1 MEEIRNPGQELPEA
15 EAAQAAEV
23 EAVLPAEETAEA
35 SAQAEA
41 AAEAETV
48 QIPEPLEKPEQ
59 PKRWNCACGKK
70 GIEGKFCPECGAKKP
85 E

>member
-23 EAVLPAEETAEA
+23 EAVLPAERNPAEA

-48 QIPEPLEKPEQ
+48 QIPEPLEK
-59 PKRWNCACGKK
+59 A
-70 GIEGKFCPECGAKKP
+70 GAAEARRGRRRAVPQQCEKLLF
-85 E
+85 

>member
-41 AAEAETV
+41 AAEA
-48 QIPEPLEKPEQ
+48 
-59 PKRWNCACGKK
+59 
-70 GIEGKFCPECGAKKP
+70 
-85 E
+85 